1 MRLIH
6 KEPKDVYKRQL
17 PGRSALLCYFQ
28 GYSHY
33 VAGPSFDGMT
43 YESLQD
49 TLSADTRRAFL
60 DVIRQLSE
68 N

>member
-1 MRLIH
+1 M
-6 KEPKDVYKRQL
+6 
-17 PGRSALLCYFQ
+17 ALSEACYSQ

-49 TLSADTRRAFL
+49 TLSADTRREFL
-60 DVIRQLSE
+60 DVIHSLSQD
-68 N
+68 